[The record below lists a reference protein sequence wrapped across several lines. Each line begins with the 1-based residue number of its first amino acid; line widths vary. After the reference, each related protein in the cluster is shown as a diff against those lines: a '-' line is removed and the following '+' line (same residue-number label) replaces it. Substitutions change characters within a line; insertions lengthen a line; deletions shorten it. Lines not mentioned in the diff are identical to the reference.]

1 MIDFTHQSI
10 LVTIHMMHS
19 WYLDRNYTILVLPRM
34 YSSDI
39 HQAGVTPG
47 IRSFRCGQGAPD
59 QPNSLLLKEDKE
71 SAKSSWFNA
80 HQLDILAVQAKILC
94 WLVLGLLG
102 VCVGMHHHR
111 VVKEKTYFQ
120 SDACYIL

>member
-1 MIDFTHQSI
+1 
-10 LVTIHMMHS
+10 
-19 WYLDRNYTILVLPRM
+19 M
-34 YSSDI
+34 YRSDI
-39 HQAGVTPG
+39 YQASAIPG
-47 IRSFRCGQGAPD
+47 IRNSRCGQGVPD
-59 QPNSLLLKEDKE
+59 WPNSLLLYKDKE